1 MTSFVRRI
9 FVPNRVLKMLLAA
22 LAVALPCGC
31 ERKEA
36 AKTRVAILSDDVA
49 DPMRNYQITLLEKL
63 IHTRADMEVTTLH
76 AGGDSEV
83 QSRQVRE
90 SWQGHAAFLMVFPAD
105 AEKLTPVLREAVT
118 AGARVFVFSQSVP
131 EDACTSALFADERRL
146 GEVAGQYVVSALKT
160 KAQAEGLPAPKGRV
174 VMLRGEE
181 ENAGCQLRA
190 EGFLSAI
197 QPYPG
202 MVLVHDAPADWSAES
217 AADRTR
223 EALRIQKQFDVIYA
237 QSDLIAAG
245 ASKAV
250 RKSSEDARKA
260 MLIVGTGGVPGAGG
274 GVAMVISGELNATV
288 YQPPL
293 VDAAWREI
301 QRLLDKPD
309 AVVPK
314 RTEVKP
320 FMITP
325 ENAAAIQRDGVPRPE
340 SE

>member
-1 MTSFVRRI
+1 MSWCVRQL
-9 FVPNRVLKMLLAA
+9 FVPNRVLKMLLVA

-31 ERKEA
+31 GRKEV
-36 AKTRVAILSDDVA
+36 AKIRVAILSDDVA
-49 DPMRNYQITLLEKL
+49 DPMRNYQITLLGKL
-63 IHTRADMEVTTLH
+63 IHTRADLEVTPMH
-76 AGGDSEV
+76 AGGDSKV
-83 QSRQVRE
+83 QSRQVSECVRD
-90 SWQGHAAFLMVFPAD
+90 HVAFLMVFPAD
-105 AEKLTPVLREAVT
+105 AEKLAPALREAVT

-131 EDACTSALFADERRL
+131 ENACTSAIFADERRL

-160 KAQAEGLPAPKGRV
+160 KAQAESLPAPKGRV
-174 VMLRGEE
+174 VMLRGQEE
-181 ENAGCQLRA
+181 DARCQLRA

-202 MVLVHDAPADWSAES
+202 LVLVHDAPADWSAES
-217 AADRTR
+217 AADRTG

-260 MLIVGTGGVPGAGG
+260 MLIVGTGGVPGEGG
-274 GVAMVISGELNATV
+274 GVAMVIRGELNATV

-293 VDAAWREI
+293 VEVAWREMK
-301 QRLLDKPD
+301 RLLDTAD

-325 ENAAAIQRDGVPRPE
+325 ENAAAIQRDGVPLPE